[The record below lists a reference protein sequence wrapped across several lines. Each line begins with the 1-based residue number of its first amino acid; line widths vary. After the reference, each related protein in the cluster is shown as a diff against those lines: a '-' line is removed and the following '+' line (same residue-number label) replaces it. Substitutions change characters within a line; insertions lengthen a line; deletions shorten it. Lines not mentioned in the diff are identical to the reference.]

1 MTLYQLDIVRG
12 YAIAVVILSLVAIGA
27 STALPRRVG
36 RVISTVGKIA
46 GGSAGLTLFAILNFV
61 AGWDEYFAAKAA
73 GVPVVDYHGRH
84 AAAARIIGS
93 LGELNASALGIV
105 FGLLGLT
112 LIVAAFR
119 SATAPS
125 SQD

>member
-1 MTLYQLDIVRG
+1 MTLHQLDIVRG

-27 STALPRRVG
+27 STILPRRTG

-46 GGSAGLTLFAILNFV
+46 GGCAGLTLFAILNFV
-61 AGWDEYFAAKAA
+61 AGWDEYFNAKGA
-73 GVPVVDYHGRH
+73 GVVDYHGRH

-112 LIVAAFR
+112 LIVSAFR
-119 SATAPS
+119 STTAPS